1 VHECG
6 GRRVFWLNGPI
17 GRAGSALTHMGARA
31 TPARQRALSLFSH
44 ALGVALLAGL
54 SFMLIEGPVL
64 GWTSASVLAA
74 TLGAL
79 IAGAW
84 LVQRERGG
92 AHPLIPRALFDTP
105 AFAAANGVGFMI
117 NFAVFGQLFV
127 LSLFLQA
134 RGADALQT
142 GIQLIPMMA
151 AFAIGNLTSGR
162 ISARVGPRPPMLY
175 GLLVGLG
182 AAMTMLLAIG
192 PDTPYWL
199 LMLATLVM
207 NVAIGIAIPGMT
219 ATVMLVAGKEYANSA
234 AAALNANRQVGALVG
249 VAVMGAVLHMAPAW
263 TARLP
268 WAFGLIASAYAAAL
282 YLVYRHVRL
291 NQRA

>member
-1 VHECG
+1 
-6 GRRVFWLNGPI
+6 
-17 GRAGSALTHMGARA
+17 
-31 TPARQRALSLFSH
+31 
-44 ALGVALLAGL
+44 
-54 SFMLIEGPVL
+54 
-64 GWTSASVLAA
+64 
-74 TLGAL
+74 
-79 IAGAW
+79 
-84 LVQRERGG
+84 
-92 AHPLIPRALFDTP
+92 
-105 AFAAANGVGFMI
+105 
-117 NFAVFGQLFV
+117 
-127 LSLFLQA
+127 LSLFLQV

-162 ISARVGPRPPMLY
+162 MSARVGARAPMLY

-199 LMLATLVM
+199 LMLATIVM

-219 ATVMLVAGKEYANSA
+219 ATVMLVAGREYANSA

-268 WAFGLIASAYAAAL
+268 WAFGLIATAYAAAL
-282 YLVYRHVRL
+282 YLVYRYVRL
-291 NQRA
+291 NQPA